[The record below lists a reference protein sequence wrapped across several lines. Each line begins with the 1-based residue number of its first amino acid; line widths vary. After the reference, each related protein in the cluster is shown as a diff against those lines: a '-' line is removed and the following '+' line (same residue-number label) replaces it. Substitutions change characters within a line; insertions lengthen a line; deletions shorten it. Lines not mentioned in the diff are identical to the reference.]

1 VGLAPTTSMVVELDI
16 VVEMGVGEGEF
27 FETLGDPLG
36 FVSGL
41 IVSQSV
47 IVFAPW
53 PDMIR

>member
-1 VGLAPTTSMVVELDI
+1 MVVELDI